1 MNLRLLM
8 ERQRLVSPADAD
20 EFDEIFRNMSP
31 VHTNFWTDPG
41 SAPSINGR
49 CNMDDKAHCY
59 SLRADRTIVKGRF
72 QGQSVGY
79 VFSDEL
85 ELMAGAFRKTGVPS
99 YEEQMIFDVVR
110 QEGPINIQLIKEITG
125 ILSKKIA
132 PLLHKLQ
139 QKFLVFEDQVDNE
152 WDRCWY
158 VFDQEFDI
166 NLNRYT
172 KIEAIK
178 VFLLRFAYMNV
189 IFDEAM
195 ARNYYS
201 FTLKDIKS
209 AVCELIDEGKL
220 VAVKGGYARAEDAE
234 IAVKDEPCEK
244 FVLAVDKNDFLV
256 KSNEHRL
263 SPLFKH
269 EGSDI
274 LTYLLIDGEFKGAV
288 LGHFRFGPNDLDD
301 VVLTLPEKEAAERK
315 DEIIGAVEA
324 FFGSYAKP
332 LRKYMGNVL

>member
-8 ERQRLVSPADAD
+8 ERQRLIEPADAD
-20 EFDEIFRNMSP
+20 DFDEIFRNMSP

-41 SAPSINGR
+41 SAPTINGR
-49 CNMDDKAHCY
+49 CNMDDRAHCY
-59 SLRADRTIVKGRF
+59 ALRASREIVKGRF

-85 ELMAGAFRKTGVPS
+85 ELMAGAFRKTGELS
-99 YEEQMIFDVVR
+99 YDEQLVFDVVR

-125 ILSKKIA
+125 MLSKRIA
-132 PLLHKLQ
+132 PVLHKLQ
-139 QKFLVFEDQVDNE
+139 QKFLVFEDQIDNE

-158 VFDQEFDI
+158 VFEQEFDI

-178 VFLLRFAYMNV
+178 QLLLRFAYMNV

-195 ARNYYS
+195 AKNYYS
-201 FTLKDIKS
+201 FTQRDIKE
-209 AVCELIDEGKL
+209 AVSELISEGRL
-220 VAVKGGYARAEDAE
+220 VAVSGGYARTEDAQE
-234 IAVKDEPCEK
+234 AQLDIPSPR

-263 SPLFKH
+263 SPLFKRDR
-269 EGSDI
+269 SDI
-274 LTYLLIDGEFKGAV
+274 LTYLLIDGEFRGAV
-288 LGHFRFGPNDLDD
+288 LGRFRFGPHDLEDI
-301 VVLTLPEKEAAERK
+301 VLDLPEREALERK
-315 DEIIGAVEA
+315 DEIIEAVGA
-324 FFGSYAKP
+324 FFGSNAKP
-332 LRKYMGNVL
+332 LQKFMGECV